1 MGISQQKNETV
12 INPVYQA
19 AGNFVDGVAAVFPI
33 RKEVWLEDSDAKI
46 MRGADFILWSVNYID
61 TAGQKI
67 YESKNL
73 RKLKTL

>member
-46 MRGADFILWSVNYID
+46 MSCLLYTSDAADD
-61 TAGQKI
+61 TAGQTL
-67 YESKNL
+67 YESKTL
-73 RKLKTL
+73 RKLKNL